1 MIKNKTLMNNKSL
14 DVFLSVLLNMII
26 FSTNNKLMMYTKHLS
41 LIFIIVCILNIFLIG
56 KKNLIIKLN
65 AYSILYI
72 FFLILI
78 GMSLFYAKNV
88 VPIFEYSIYLILGI
102 FIIFTKFS
110 TEFYRYFLKIFN
122 LLFWIF
128 ILSMYLEVLSPNA
141 FYDIC
146 SFASFGDADMRALTS
161 GGAIAGL
168 AFEKAYAAFICNLGI
183 GIIMAEFVLEKSI
196 KSITELIFVMIAL
209 MMTGKRTLFIIPIM
223 ILFIYTILFSKNNKF
238 IKLAIAGLAILI
250 LVFVVYMVV
259 PGANLIIDR
268 LIDNQGDF
276 LSGRENFWNYAM
288 EMFHRSPIFGAGFMS
303 FNDYVYDQGFRYY
316 GDKWNYQAH
325 NVYVQL
331 LGETGLIGFGI
342 FVILI
347 ILLICESINLSKK
360 KQNFWNVLL
369 IYWTILFTVYSF
381 TGNTIYYPCQF
392 IILFICILFISN
404 NRILGDIVYKN
415 GKIIK
420 FILYNKTRR

>member
-141 FYDIC
+141 FYAIC

-392 IILFICILFISN
+392 VILFICILFISN